1 MIQGVGGI
9 AGVDIGS
16 TKTCAVIADTRIGR
30 EPDEPLTLLGVG
42 SASAEGINRTA
53 VTNVEAATQA
63 VRTALGQAE
72 AMAGCEVETVYV
84 SIPSAYTKTSRS
96 RGVVAVPGNEVT
108 SAHVKRVQEVGQAVP
123 ALPGRVMIDAW
134 CQEYL
139 IDGRNGIE
147 DPVGMA
153 GTRLESDMCIV
164 TADSAAS
171 RDFSKIVDRSGY
183 RPEGLVMA
191 PIATAEAVLNDAER
205 ETGVALVEVGGAST
219 DVLVYERNRLLHA
232 ATLPWG
238 GSVVTRDIARGLGVT
253 EEKAAHLKHRFGTAR
268 RDAVDA
274 KEQIDVSG
282 PGHRAGRRVSR
293 ELLAHII
300 EQRLDEIFGLVYEE
314 LEEAGVLDRLGAG
327 VVLSGG
333 GVLLPDTDELARA
346 VFNMPVR
353 IGTPSLG
360 IAGVVESVATPAH
373 ATAVGLALWG
383 AARSRS
389 GMLVGATR
397 AVARLGGWLREF
409 F

>member
-63 VRTALGQAE
+63 VRTALSQAE

-84 SIPSAYTKTSRS
+84 SIPIAYTKTSRS

-123 ALPGRVMIDAW
+123 ALPGHVMIDAW

-183 RPEGLVMA
+183 RPEALVMA

-274 KEQIDVSG
+274 KEQSL
-282 PGHRAGRRVSR
+282 